1 MFDVWWD
8 KCWALHLYTCLRQWR
23 QGRADGA
30 NAFVTQENHES
41 VCAWR
46 ATVSILGNGFTCTC
60 PCQDLKF
67 WRFEVS
73 VFLKT
78 IMLRPFFGV
87 FWHMSSCC
95 TVCQQFYSEK
105 FSGCLGCVP
114 ILKMQSLHMWS
125 KAIPSTVV
133 HRCTFTVTLAS
144 ASDLICVFLVCTNA
158 QFVFAYYEG
167 THSMYLYSMN
177 TQCICILSAHAAP
190 YRGIWHQHRVCSSLA
205 KTSQNSEKPW
215 QLWRRGE
222 RGCTYTVL
230 QSWWRPWTSFGNC
243 RSPWFPAVSW
253 QKQKSMSPGTLDI
266 RGNYV
271 SWIDPILLSIAQDT
285 QLLWEQ
291 SFIEH
296 LEITY
301 CAALVYGRLY
311 K

>member
-1 MFDVWWD
+1 MTPRSSRWRQCICHTGKSWI
-8 KCWALHLYTCLRQWR
+8 CLRVA
-23 QGRADGA
+23 G
-30 NAFVTQENHES
+30 H
-41 VCAWR
+41 
-46 ATVSILGNGFTCTC
+46 
-60 PCQDLKF
+60 CQHSRKRIYMYLSMPG
-67 WRFEVS
+67 FEVLKVWS
-73 VFLKT
+73 FRFLENDHASSVLWCFLTHVFLLHCVSAVLFWK
-78 IMLRPFFGV
+78 ILRLSGLCSHIEDAVLAHVVKGHPINCRPSLYFHSDPCFSFGS
-87 FWHMSSCC
+87 H
-95 TVCQQFYSEK
+95 
-105 FSGCLGCVP
+105 LCV
-114 ILKMQSLHMWS
+114 LSMYKR
-125 KAIPSTVV
+125 T
-133 HRCTFTVTLAS
+133 
-144 ASDLICVFLVCTNA
+144 

-167 THSMYLYSMN
+167 THSMYLHSMN

-222 RGCTYTVL
+222 RGCTFTVL

-253 QKQKSMSPGTLDI
+253 QKQKSISPGTLDI
-266 RGNYV
+266 RGIYV